1 MKMNNQELTNEERQA
16 LIEHIQTD
24 LDMLRNVTLK
34 FCDEWEREGIERDI
48 QVQEIALATLTAEPM
63 KVPDELTMR
72 EAIRLKLS
80 VDWAAGYNTA
90 IAHCKELSEPIDN
103 TAQQYEALAGWKMV
117 PIEPTEEM
125 LRASYREAGVY
136 SPKVYRVMLEA
147 APKPE
152 V

>member
-1 MKMNNQELTNEERQA
+1 MVA
-16 LIEHIQTD
+16 L
-24 LDMLRNVTLK
+24 M
-34 FCDEWEREGIERDI
+34 
-48 QVQEIALATLTAEPM
+48 EISLAALTAEPV

-90 IAHCKELSEPIDN
+90 IAHCKELSDPIDN

-117 PIEPTEEM
+117 PVEPSKEM
-125 LRASYREAGVY
+125 LSQIHPVADGNCSHCGNRTTLDCEENMLLSWRD
-136 SPKVYRVMLEA
+136 MLEA

-152 V
+152 A